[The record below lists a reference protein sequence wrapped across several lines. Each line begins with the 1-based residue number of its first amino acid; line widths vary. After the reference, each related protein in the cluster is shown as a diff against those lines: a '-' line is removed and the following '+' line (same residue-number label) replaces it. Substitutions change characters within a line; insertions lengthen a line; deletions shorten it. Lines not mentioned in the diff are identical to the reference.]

1 MVEISTLDLRELTLK
16 LTNKKLFMKKSF
28 ASKLLITSILC
39 ALLIEMSASKVNSEV
54 SENKPETQLQKE
66 NYSIG
71 YQIGVG
77 MRSDSVAVDVD
88 SFVQGLLA
96 GTGGTEP
103 VLDRGE
109 MKALIVALRKT
120 AYENKLREKQEL
132 LVRNA
137 EESQAFLEKNAKLEG
152 VITTESGLQY
162 KILRPGDGP
171 SPTVDDFV
179 KVNYRGSF
187 TDGKEFDSSYARGK
201 PEVFQTDGVIKGW
214 TEALLMMKPNS
225 KWMLFVPPE
234 LAYGRGGL
242 EGKIPPNAVLV
253 FEIELLSFGPE
264 EKENKDG

>member
-1 MVEISTLDLRELTLK
+1 MNFRYLSY
-16 LTNKKLFMKKSF
+16 S
-28 ASKLLITSILC
+28 SILFLILSSLSVASGAS
-39 ALLIEMSASKVNSEV
+39 ALTPEKQIE
-54 SENKPETQLQKE
+54 KE

-77 MRSDSVAVDVD
+77 MRADRVKIDVD

-103 VLDRGE
+103 VLDRVE
-109 MKALIVALRKT
+109 MKDLIVALRKT
-120 AYENKLREKQEL
+120 AYETKLREKQEL

-152 VITTESGLQY
+152 IKTTESGLQY
-162 KILRPGDGP
+162 KILQQGDGP
-171 SPTVDDFV
+171 SPTIEDFV

-225 KWMLFVPPE
+225 KWILFVPPE

-242 EGKIPPNAVLV
+242 EGKIPSNAVLV
-253 FEIELLSFGPE
+253 FEIELVSFGPPE
-264 EKENKDG
+264 TENKDG